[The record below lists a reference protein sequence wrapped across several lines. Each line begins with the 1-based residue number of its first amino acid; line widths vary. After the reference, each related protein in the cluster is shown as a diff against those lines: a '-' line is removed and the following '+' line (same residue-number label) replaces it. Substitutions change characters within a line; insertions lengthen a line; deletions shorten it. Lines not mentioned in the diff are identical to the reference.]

1 MKPVTAARS
10 ALVSALA
17 GTTIVAI
24 VLLGVMIWSAGG
36 HDAFNGLVRVGSH
49 GTSGWRLTLPTAALI
64 VGPPILLLTF
74 GTFFLIGRRAARPID
89 VARRRQLQFTADA
102 SHELRTPLTVI
113 EGEATL
119 ALGRPR
125 DPADYRKSLER
136 VADESRRMRR
146 LVDDLLWLA
155 RSETDPDRP
164 PDTVL
169 DLGEV
174 TLAARERFQTVA
186 AGKRLRIL
194 TADTTT
200 RRPLLLA
207 PSAWLERLLGVL
219 MDNACRYTPA
229 GGVVRVGARKDGD
242 RVLLSVEDSG
252 PGILPADAAH
262 VFERFHRAS
271 PEPGGSGLGL
281 AIAAKVVQETGGTW
295 RVARSE
301 LGGALMEVSW
311 RPCRDLPDTPTQP
324 L

>member
-1 MKPVTAARS
+1 M
-10 ALVSALA
+10 
-17 GTTIVAI
+17 
-24 VLLGVMIWSAGG
+24 
-36 HDAFNGLVRVGSH
+36 
-49 GTSGWRLTLPTAALI
+49 I

-113 EGEATL
+113 EGEASL

-125 DPADYRKSLER
+125 DAAGYRKSLER

-146 LVDDLLWLA
+146 LVDDLIWLA
-155 RSETDPDRP
+155 RSETGPDRP
-164 PDTVL
+164 AATVL

-174 TLAARERFQTVA
+174 TLAAWDRFQTVA
-186 AGKRLRIL
+186 AGKRQRIL
-194 TADTTT
+194 MAETTG
-200 RRPLLLA
+200 RVPLLLA

-219 MDNACRYTPA
+219 LENACRYTPA
-229 GGVVRVGARKDGD
+229 GGLIRVGARVDGD

-252 PGILPADAAH
+252 PGILPAEADH
-262 VFERFHRAS
+262 IFERFHRAT

-281 AIAAKVVQETGGTW
+281 AIAARVVQETGGRW

-311 RPCRDLPDTPTQP
+311 HRRRDLPDWPRQP
-324 L
+324 F